1 MLDLPDATS
10 ASSSV
15 LVGIRHAGL
24 AEGVRDLLAQTFDP
38 VVAVPDEAALLEGAA
53 RLRARLAVVDLEF
66 GAGNALGM
74 LRRLRA
80 SFPDMRILVLSM
92 NDSPTVERS
101 LLDAGADRLILKCSA
116 ATTLVDAAEALLG
129 ERREKEAT
137 PK

>member
-1 MLDLPDATS
+1 MQDLSTVMI

-15 LVGIRHAGL
+15 LVGIRHGGL

-38 VVAVPDEAALLEGAA
+38 VVAVPDEVALVEDAA
-53 RLRARLAVVDLEF
+53 RLRPLLAVVDLEF
-66 GAGNALGM
+66 GAGDALGM

-80 SFPDMRILVLSM
+80 GLPDMGIIVMTL

-101 LLDAGADRLILKCSA
+101 ILEAGADRLISTCGA
-116 ATTLVDAAEALLG
+116 ATELVEAAEALLG
-129 ERREKEAT
+129 ERREKEAK